1 MTARAQ
7 NSATPQTVGE
17 LLQAGTS
24 WLERRNV
31 EFPRVVCEQLASH
44 LLHCPR
50 LELLLHTREVPPP
63 PVVEAWR
70 NGLKRVAEG
79 APLQYVLGEW
89 DFRNLTLTVDRRALI
104 PRPETEQL
112 VDLLL
117 AEKSIWD
124 QPHPFIVDVGTGS
137 GCIVLSLATERPQ
150 ARYVAVDASAEALS
164 LARENAARC
173 GVAKR
178 VDFRQAQ
185 GAGEFPA
192 GSVDALVAN
201 LPYIPTATVNTLARH
216 VRDHEPRMALDG
228 GADGLDIVRA
238 VMRDAAMVLR
248 PKGWIFLEIGDEQ
261 GPAVAEWMDRMG
273 LANIAILSDLSGKTR
288 FARARHG
295 G

>member
-1 MTARAQ
+1 MPKLVA
-7 NSATPQTVGE
+7 NSDTPQTVGE
-17 LLQAGTS
+17 LLQAGTA

-31 EFPRVVCEQLASH
+31 EFSRVVCEQLASH

-50 LELLLHTREVPPP
+50 LELLLHVREIPPA

-79 APLQYVLGEW
+79 EPLQYVLGEW
-89 DFRNLTLTVDRRALI
+89 DFRSLTLAVDRRTLI
-104 PRPETEQL
+104 PRPETEEL
-112 VDLLL
+112 VDLVL
-117 AEKSIWD
+117 AEKTIWD
-124 QPHPFIVDVGTGS
+124 QPHPLIVDVCTGS

-150 ARYVAVDASAEALS
+150 GRYVAVDASAEALS

-173 GVAKR
+173 GATER
-178 VDFRQAQ
+178 VEFRHAQ

-201 LPYIPTATVNTLARH
+201 LPYIPAATVNTLARH

-238 VMRDAAMVLR
+238 VVRDAAMVLR
-248 PKGWIFLEIGDEQ
+248 PFGWIFLEIGDEQ
-261 GPAVAEWMDRMG
+261 GIAVAEWMERMG
-273 LANIAILSDLSGKTR
+273 LVHITILPDLSGKTR
-288 FARARHG
+288 FARARHSG
-295 G
+295 